1 MVVAYRN
8 VTRGMLAS
16 ADTVVAIEP
25 GAPCEEKVVFQR
37 RVVPMHETAR
47 VIVVLLEP
55 GDLDEQLRA
64 LRGRVVEAKSQ
75 GEFRPTELNQIADAL
90 EWLEA
95 PRG

>member
-25 GAPCEEKVVFQR
+25 GVPCEEKLVFQR
-37 RVVPMHETAR
+37 RVIPMHETAR
-47 VIVVLLEP
+47 VVVVLLAP
-55 GDLDEQLRA
+55 GDIDEQLRS
-64 LRGRVVEAKSQ
+64 LRSQVVEAKSQ
-75 GEFRPTELNQIADAL
+75 GESRPTDLNQIADAL